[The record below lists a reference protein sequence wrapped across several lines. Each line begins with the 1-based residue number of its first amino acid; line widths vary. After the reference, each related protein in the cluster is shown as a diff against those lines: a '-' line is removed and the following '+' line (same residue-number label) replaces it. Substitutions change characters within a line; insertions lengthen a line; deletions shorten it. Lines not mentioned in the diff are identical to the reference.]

1 MFIEAIVALA
11 ILIFAGSLV
20 LGLIK
25 FVFTMIL
32 LPVKLVFVL
41 SKGLLGLVIGLPLL
55 LIGGL
60 LLGAGLPLLLLVI
73 LAPVWIIGGLVCAF
87 LA

>member
-1 MFIEAIVALA
+1 MFIEALVALA

-20 LGLIK
+20 LGLLK

-32 LPVKLVFVL
+32 LPVKLAFVL
-41 SKGLLGLVIGLPLL
+41 TKGLLGLVIGLPLL
-55 LIGGL
+55 LLGGL

-87 LA
+87 LT

>member
-11 ILIFAGSLV
+11 ILIFAGSIV
-20 LGLIK
+20 LGLLK

-32 LPVKLVFVL
+32 LPVKLAFVL
-41 SKGLLGLVIGLPLL
+41 TKGLLGLVIGLPLL
-55 LIGGL
+55 LLGGL
-60 LLGAGLPLLLLVI
+60 VLGAGLPLLLLVI